1 MDTAFAKVLADEF
14 GRLTAGMTS
23 SQIDN
28 WLRQSE
34 QSILR
39 LRNGSD
45 MPDYSDPMV
54 ILWYAI
60 QHQMGHINLAYT
72 RIKDTTGNSGLTDAG
87 RLHVA
92 DFGAGCLAMQFGLML
107 AVADALESGEDIA
120 GVWLDA
126 INTGRPM
133 MELGK
138 KLWEEFANEAGHHT
152 GLNFLTEAS
161 KLMHWSGFHEQYH
174 SVRKFDGMDHRISAL
189 HTLYDGGENAIG
201 NALSGLCNTLAPA
214 KVFVTCHEWKT
225 DLARQVLLPVRH
237 WRNGWQPQLRP

>member
-54 ILWYAI
+54 VLWYAI
-60 QHQMGHINLAYT
+60 QYQMGHINRAYT
-72 RIKDTTGNSGLTDAG
+72 LIKMD
-87 RLHVA
+87 
-92 DFGAGCLAMQFGLML
+92 
-107 AVADALESGEDIA
+107 
-120 GVWLDA
+120 
-126 INTGRPM
+126 
-133 MELGK
+133 LGK
-138 KLWEEFANEAGHHT
+138 KWWEEFANEAGHHT
-152 GLNFLTEAS
+152 GLNFLTEAA

-174 SVRKFDGMDHRISAL
+174 SVRKF
-189 HTLYDGGENAIG
+189 
-201 NALSGLCNTLAPA
+201 
-214 KVFVTCHEWKT
+214 
-225 DLARQVLLPVRH
+225 
-237 WRNGWQPQLRP
+237 